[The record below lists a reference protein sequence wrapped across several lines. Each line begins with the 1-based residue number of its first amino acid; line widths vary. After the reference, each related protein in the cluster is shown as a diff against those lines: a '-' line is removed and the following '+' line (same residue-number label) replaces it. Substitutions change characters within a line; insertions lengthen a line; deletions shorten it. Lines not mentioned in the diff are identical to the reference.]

1 LARIGTRSGW
11 WDRERR
17 ERRLESEG
25 ARDGLS
31 EGSEVWIELSAILS
45 THLLTNMG
53 ISDDDVPFPPS
64 PPSRPHS
71 SFHSNRQHREN
82 SYLPDKLLLSIR
94 IPSFPHRVLEKVY
107 REKKRDWRIVL
118 PTPKQEPIDHPKQS
132 EEKYIIIQTKS
143 RPESRDIRI
152 ARPVTYQSKKVPTSP
167 RTHHTPMISFT
178 SVIQAGDHL
187 RSKGTPSHLRRSLQ
201 MPPSKDRDWR
211 FLSFDR
217 EQTERGKAV
226 GRKEEGG
233 KARERP
239 ATAKARSTSFTFN
252 EHYRVSVALSLPTPT
267 FGERL
272 VRL

>member
-1 LARIGTRSGW
+1 M
-11 WDRERR
+11 
-17 ERRLESEG
+17 ESEETG
-25 ARDGLS
+25 EGLS
-31 EGSEVWIELSAILS
+31 EGSEVWIEQSAILS

-53 ISDDDVPFPPS
+53 ISDDDVPFPSS

-71 SFHSNRQHREN
+71 SFHSSRQHREG

-118 PTPKQEPIDHPKQS
+118 PTPKQEPMDHPKQS
-132 EEKYIIIQTKS
+132 EEKHRIIQTKS
-143 RPESRDIRI
+143 RPDSRDIRL
-152 ARPVTYQSKKVPTSP
+152 ARPVTYQAKVPASP

-178 SVIQAGDHL
+178 SVILAGEHL
-187 RSKGTPSHLRRSLQ
+187 RSKGAPSHLRRSLQ
-201 MPPSKDRDWR
+201 LPSSRDKDWR

-217 EQTERGKAV
+217 GQTERGKAV
-226 GRKEEGG
+226 GIARRTEEGG

-239 ATAKARSTSFTFN
+239 VTAKARSTSFTFN

-267 FGERL
+267 LGERL
-272 VRL
+272 FHLQY

>member
-1 LARIGTRSGW
+1 M
-11 WDRERR
+11 
-17 ERRLESEG
+17 ESEG
-25 ARDGLS
+25 AGERLS

-53 ISDDDVPFPPS
+53 ISDDDVPLPPS

-152 ARPVTYQSKKVPTSP
+152 ARPVTYQSKVPVSP

-178 SVIQAGDHL
+178 SVIQAGDLL
-187 RSKGTPSHLRRSLQ
+187 RSKGAPSHLRRSLQ
-201 MPPSKDRDWR
+201 LPSNRDKDWR
-211 FLSFDR
+211 FSSFDR

-226 GRKEEGG
+226 GSVRRTKEGG

-239 ATAKARSTSFTFN
+239 VTAKARSTSFTFN
-252 EHYRVSVALSLPTPT
+252 EHYRVSVPLSLPTPT
-267 FGERL
+267 LGERL
-272 VRL
+272 FRLQH